1 MVPSVVQQLKVMTYR
16 IPFNRPTSVP
26 ETASALLAALDSG
39 KLSGDGPFTQRCE
52 AALERITGAH
62 RVLLTSSCTAALEM
76 SAVLLGGEP
85 GGEVIVPSFTFVS
98 TANAF
103 AMHGFRPVFADCRA
117 DTLNIDERALERLI
131 TPRTRAI
138 VAMHYGGVACDM
150 DRILEIAGRHNIA
163 VIEDNA
169 HGLFGQYNGRP
180 LGTFG
185 RVATQSFHE
194 TKNLTCGEGGAILIN
209 DALLVERAEIARE
222 KGTNRRRFFRG
233 QVDKYTWVDA
243 GSNYLCSELQ
253 AAALSAQL
261 DRAADIQAKRRVI
274 WDRYNAELREW
285 AAAYGV
291 QMPVIPALAEH
302 PAHLFALL
310 MPSPAARKELIDH
323 LRSQGILAVFHYLPL
338 HLSPAG
344 QRFGGRAGDCPV
356 AEDISERLVRLPL
369 FTDLS
374 ADDQESV
381 IGCVRS
387 FVPATV

>member
-1 MVPSVVQQLKVMTYR
+1 MTYR

-26 ETASALLAALDSG
+26 GSAHALLAALDSG

-52 AALERITGAH
+52 AVLERITGAR

-76 SAVLLGGEP
+76 SAMLLGDP

-117 DTLNIDERALERLI
+117 DTLNIDERGLERLI

-150 DRILEIAGRHNIA
+150 DRILEIAGRHGLA

-169 HGLFGQYNGRP
+169 HGLFGQYQGRP

-185 RVATQSFHE
+185 LVATQSFHE
-194 TKNLTCGEGGAILIN
+194 TKNLTCGEGGALLIN
-209 DALLVERAEIARE
+209 DATLVERAEIARE
-222 KGTNRRRFFRG
+222 KGTNRRKFFRG
-233 QVDKYTWVDA
+233 QVDKYTWVDI

-261 DRAADIQAKRRVI
+261 DRAADIQAKRRAI

-291 QMPVIPALAEH
+291 QMPVIPPLAEH
-302 PAHLFALL
+302 PAHLFAVL
-310 MPSPAARKELIDH
+310 MPSAAARTELIDH

-344 QRFGGRAGDCPV
+344 QRLGGRPGDCPV

-381 IGCVRS
+381 ISCVRS
-387 FVPATV
+387 FVPAAV

>member
-1 MVPSVVQQLKVMTYR
+1 MTYR
-16 IPFNRPTSVP
+16 IPFNRPTMVP
-26 ETASALLAALDSG
+26 ESARALLAALESG

-52 AALERITGAH
+52 AALERITGAR
-62 RVLLTSSCTAALEM
+62 RVLLTSSCTAALEI
-76 SAVLLGGEP
+76 SAILLAGDP
-85 GGEVIVPSFTFVS
+85 GSEVIVPSFTFVS

-117 DTLNIDERALERLI
+117 DTLNVDERVLERLI

-150 DRILEIAGRHNIA
+150 DRILDIACRHELA

-169 HGLFGQYNGRP
+169 HGLFGTYNERP

-185 RVATQSFHE
+185 LVATQSFHE

-209 DALLVERAEIARE
+209 DESVVERAEIARE

-261 DRAADIQAKRRVI
+261 DRAADIQSKRRRV
-274 WDRYNAELREW
+274 WDRYNSELQDWAE
-285 AAAYGV
+285 AHGV
-291 QMPVIPALAEH
+291 QMPVVPARSEH
-302 PAHLFALL
+302 PSHLFALL
-310 MPSPAARKELIDH
+310 MPTAAARTDLIDH

-344 QRFGGRAGDCPV
+344 QRLGGRPGDCPV
-356 AEDISERLVRLPL
+356 AEDVSERLVRLPL
-369 FTDLS
+369 YTDLT
-374 ADDQESV
+374 ADDQASV
-381 IGCVRS
+381 IECVKS
-387 FVPATV
+387 FAPATV

>member
-1 MVPSVVQQLKVMTYR
+1 MTYR

-26 ETASALLAALDSG
+26 ESANALLAALDSG

-76 SAVLLGGEP
+76 SAMLLGGEP

-117 DTLNIDERALERLI
+117 DTLNIDERILERLI

-138 VAMHYGGVACDM
+138 VTMHYGGVACDM
-150 DRILEIAGRHNIA
+150 NRILEIAGRHNVA

-169 HGLFGQYNGRP
+169 HGLFGQYQGRP

-185 RVATQSFHE
+185 LVATQSFHE
-194 TKNLTCGEGGAILIN
+194 TKNLTCGEGGALVIN
-209 DALLVERAEIARE
+209 DESLIERAEIARE

-261 DRAADIQAKRRVI
+261 DRAAEIQAKRRAI
-274 WDRYNAELREW
+274 WDRYNVELREW

-291 QMPVIPALAEH
+291 QTPVIPPLAEH

-310 MPSPAARKELIDH
+310 MPSAAARRELIDH

-344 QRFGGRAGDCPV
+344 QRLGGRPGDCPV

-381 IGCVRS
+381 LGCVKS
-387 FVPATV
+387 FVPAAV

>member
-1 MVPSVVQQLKVMTYR
+1 MTYR

-26 ETASALLAALDSG
+26 ESARALLAALDSG

-52 AALERITGAH
+52 AALEGITGAR

-76 SAVLLGGEP
+76 SAILLGGEP

-117 DTLNIDERALERLI
+117 DTLNIDEGGLERLI

-150 DRILEIAGRHNIA
+150 DRILEIADQYKLA

-169 HGLFGQYNGRP
+169 HGLFGKYKGRP

-185 RVATQSFHE
+185 FVATQSFHE
-194 TKNLTCGEGGAILIN
+194 TKNLTCGEGGALVIN
-209 DALLVERAEIARE
+209 DASVIERAEIARE

-233 QVDKYTWVDA
+233 QVDKYTWVDT

-261 DRAADIQAKRRVI
+261 DRASNIQAKRRAI
-274 WDRYNAELREW
+274 WDRYNADLREW

-291 QMPVIPALAEH
+291 QMPVVPPLAEH
-302 PAHLFALL
+302 PSHLFALL
-310 MPSPAARKELIDH
+310 MPSASARKGLIDH

-344 QRFGGRAGDCPV
+344 QRLGGRPGDCPV
-356 AEDISERLVRLPL
+356 AEDVSDRLLRLPL

-374 ADDQESV
+374 ADDQDIV

>member
-1 MVPSVVQQLKVMTYR
+1 MTYR
-16 IPFNRPTSVP
+16 IPFNRPTTVP
-26 ETASALLAALDSG
+26 ESARALLSALESG
-39 KLSGDGPFTQRCE
+39 RLSGDGPFTQRCE
-52 AALERITGAH
+52 AALERMTGAR
-62 RVLLTSSCTAALEM
+62 RVLLTSSCTAALEI
-76 SAVLLGGEP
+76 SAILLAGDP
-85 GGEVIVPSFTFVS
+85 GSEVIVPSFTFVS

-117 DTLNIDERALERLI
+117 DTLNIDERGLERLI

-138 VAMHYGGVACDM
+138 VAMHYGGVACEM
-150 DRILEIAGRHNIA
+150 DGILDIASRHGLA

-169 HGLFGQYNGRP
+169 HGLFGTYNGRP

-185 RVATQSFHE
+185 LVATQSFHE

-209 DALLVERAEIARE
+209 DESVLERAEVARE

-261 DRAADIQAKRRVI
+261 DRASEIQSKRRAI
-274 WDRYNAELREW
+274 WNRYNVDLQEW
-285 AAAYGV
+285 AEANGV
-291 QMPVIPALAEH
+291 RMPVVPAQAEH
-302 PAHLFALL
+302 PSHLFALL
-310 MPSPAARKELIDH
+310 MPSAAARRDLIDH

-344 QRFGGRAGDCPV
+344 QRHGGRPGDCPV
-356 AEDISERLVRLPL
+356 AEDVSERLVRLPL
-369 FTDLS
+369 YTDLTE
-374 ADDQESV
+374 DDQASV
-381 IGCVRS
+381 IDCVRS
-387 FVPATV
+387 FVRAAV

>member
-1 MVPSVVQQLKVMTYR
+1 MTYR

-26 ETASALLAALDSG
+26 ESADALLAALDSG

-76 SAVLLGGEP
+76 SAMLLGGEP
-85 GGEVIVPSFTFVS
+85 GAEVIVPSFTFVS

-103 AMHGFRPVFADCRA
+103 AVHGFRPVFADCRP
-117 DTLNIDERALERLI
+117 DTLNIDERDLDRLI

-150 DRILEIAGRHNIA
+150 DRILEIARRHNVA

-169 HGLFGQYNGRP
+169 HGLFGQYQGRP

-185 RVATQSFHE
+185 PVATQSFHE
-194 TKNLTCGEGGAILIN
+194 TKNLTCGEGGAIIIN
-209 DALLVERAEIARE
+209 DASLVERAEIARE

-233 QVDKYTWVDA
+233 QVDKYTWVDT

-261 DRAADIQAKRRVI
+261 DRAADIQAKRHAI

-291 QMPVIPALAEH
+291 QMPVIPPLAEH
-302 PAHLFALL
+302 PAHLFAVL
-310 MPSPAARKELIDH
+310 MPSAAARRALIDH

-338 HLSPAG
+338 HVSPAG
-344 QRFGGRAGDCPV
+344 QRLGGRPGDCPV

-374 ADDQESV
+374 VGDQESV
-381 IGCVRS
+381 ISCVRS
-387 FVPATV
+387 FVPTAV

>member
-1 MVPSVVQQLKVMTYR
+1 MTYR

-26 ETASALLAALDSG
+26 ESADALLAALDSG

-76 SAVLLGGEP
+76 SAMLLGGEP
-85 GGEVIVPSFTFVS
+85 GAEVIVPSFTFVS

-103 AMHGFRPVFADCRA
+103 AVHGFRPVFADCRP
-117 DTLNIDERALERLI
+117 DTLNIDERDLDRLI

-150 DRILEIAGRHNIA
+150 DRILEIARRHNVA

-169 HGLFGQYNGRP
+169 HGLFGQYQGRP

-185 RVATQSFHE
+185 PVATQSFHE
-194 TKNLTCGEGGAILIN
+194 TKNLTCGEGGAIIIN
-209 DALLVERAEIARE
+209 DPSLVERAEIARE

-233 QVDKYTWVDA
+233 QVDKYTWVDT

-261 DRAADIQAKRRVI
+261 DRAADIQAKRHAI

-285 AAAYGV
+285 AAAYSV
-291 QMPVIPALAEH
+291 QMPVIPPLAEH
-302 PAHLFALL
+302 PAHLFAVL
-310 MPSPAARKELIDH
+310 MPSAAARRALIDH
-323 LRSQGILAVFHYLPL
+323 LRSEGMLAVFHYLPL

-344 QRFGGRAGDCPV
+344 QRLGGRPGDCPV

-374 ADDQESV
+374 VGDQESV
-381 IGCVRS
+381 ISCVRS
-387 FVPATV
+387 FVPAAV